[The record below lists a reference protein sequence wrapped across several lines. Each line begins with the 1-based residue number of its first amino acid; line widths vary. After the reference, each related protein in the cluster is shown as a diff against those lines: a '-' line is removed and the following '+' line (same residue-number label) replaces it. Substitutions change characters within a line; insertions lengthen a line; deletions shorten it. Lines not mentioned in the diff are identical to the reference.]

1 MTKDWKQW
9 EGQLVNGEFH
19 LRQYLGGS
27 DHSAVF
33 LTERGGGEPKKAA
46 IKLIPVDAG
55 DTEVQLARW
64 ELAAKLPHPHLLR
77 LFQTGR
83 YQLGSTK
90 LLYVVMEYAE
100 EDLSQI
106 LPERPLTPME
116 ARQML
121 QPVLNALAFLHGKR
135 FVHGH
140 VKPAN
145 IMAVNDQL
153 RISSDGLCAVGQSS
167 VGVGKPSVYDP
178 PDGAS
183 GIISPAADIWS
194 LGVTLVEALTQ
205 RLPVWERTEQGEPVL
220 PETMPEPF
228 LDIARHCLRRDPQ
241 RRWTVAEIAARL
253 QPILPAIQ
261 KQPASPAAQKPT
273 IARLPQKTFTKWP
286 YLVPMA
292 AGGLALLAMLISPKL
307 FTRRPEAQPAPSIA
321 VEPPQ
326 VQQKAEQSLAPPETR
341 QPTRKSSDAKL
352 SPSDAKPSPSGTKQ
366 NAKSIS
372 PAPASLRSVT
382 AAKTLPG
389 SLVQGE
395 VLRQVLPDVSQS
407 ARNTIQGTVRVGV
420 RVTVDPSGSVVE
432 ATLDSPGPSKYFARL
447 AMEAARRWEFGP
459 AKIDGQDVSSEWILR
474 FEFRRTETKAF
485 PVQASP

>member
-33 LTERGGGEPKKAA
+33 LTERGGGEPKKVAV
-46 IKLIPVDAG
+46 KLIPVDAG

-64 ELAAKLPHPHLLR
+64 ELAAKLSHPHLLR

-83 YQLGSTK
+83 CQLGSAM

-167 VGVGKPSVYDP
+167 VGVGRPSVYDP

-205 RLPVWERTEQGEPVL
+205 RLPVWRDHLTRCGHLVAWRDAGRGPDAASAGLGENG
-220 PETMPEPF
+220 TGG
-228 LDIARHCLRRDPQ
+228 
-241 RRWTVAEIAARL
+241 
-253 QPILPAIQ
+253 
-261 KQPASPAAQKPT
+261 ASPAGDNAGAVSGYRASLSASRPSAPVDRCRDRGAT
-273 IARLPQKTFTKWP
+273 
-286 YLVPMA
+286 A
-292 AGGLALLAMLISPKL
+292 ADL
-307 FTRRPEAQPAPSIA
+307 TRN
-321 VEPPQ
+321 
-326 VQQKAEQSLAPPETR
+326 PETAGL
-341 QPTRKSSDAKL
+341 TR
-352 SPSDAKPSPSGTKQ
+352 SPETNDCQA
-366 NAKSIS
+366 
-372 PAPASLRSVT
+372 
-382 AAKTLPG
+382 AAKNVHEVALPG
-389 SLVQGE
+389 SDG
-395 VLRQVLPDVSQS
+395 RRRACADGDADKPKTIHPSPRGS
-407 ARNTIQGTVRVGV
+407 ACPFHCGRTAT
-420 RVTVDPSGSVVE
+420 GS
-432 ATLDSPGPSKYFARL
+432 AKGGA
-447 AMEAARRWEFGP
+447 EFST
-459 AKIDGQDVSSEWILR
+459 A
-474 FEFRRTETKAF
+474 
-485 PVQASP
+485 